1 MLNVLRNI
9 AAVGLEQIGLLL
21 LRQSDGLVLKAHIN
35 FRKPILGLIEDD
47 FSVLVHDL
55 VSFSQL
61 PFL

>member
-1 MLNVLRNI
+1 MPNVFHDN
-9 AAVGLEQIGLLL
+9 AAGGLEQLGHLL